1 MRFGTLRMPLDQ
13 TALFNFTSTRTSDV
27 FIIFCANVLIC
38 VWLIQEVKG
47 VLSQFLFRVFWGLA
61 PEHNFPSSLS
71 LSVASPEEHERTRT
85 TRKYATN
92 AQINTPRVRFARF
105 ARLSQVA
112 TGSIFRDFK
121 SVFTQKFTRLRK
133 EKQKGANLRVEE
145 MHFRKSRRT
154 STYRFHRARSSLLKS
169 HSVRRFAQVDGVFTR
184 DDVVGTHYVSMR
196 FTSCGFV

>member
-1 MRFGTLRMPLDQ
+1 M
-13 TALFNFTSTRTSDV
+13 
-27 FIIFCANVLIC
+27 
-38 VWLIQEVKG
+38 KG

-121 SVFTQKFTRLRK
+121 CVFTQKFTRLEGK
-133 EKQKGANLRVEE
+133 TKGANLRVEE

-169 HSVRRFAQVDGVFTR
+169 HSVRRFAQVDGVFSR

>member
-61 PEHNFPSSLS
+61 PEHNFSPSLGR
-71 LSVASPEEHERTRT
+71 VAEEHERTRT

-121 SVFTQKFTRLRK
+121 SVFTQKI
-133 EKQKGANLRVEE
+133 LRV
-145 MHFRKSRRT
+145 
-154 STYRFHRARSSLLKS
+154 
-169 HSVRRFAQVDGVFTR
+169 
-184 DDVVGTHYVSMR
+184 
-196 FTSCGFV
+196 

>member
-61 PEHNFPSSLS
+61 PEHNF

-121 SVFTQKFTRLRK
+121 CVFLRK
-133 EKQKGANLRVEE
+133 NLHASKGKTKGANLRVEE

-169 HSVRRFAQVDGVFTR
+169 HSVRRFAQVDGVFSR
-184 DDVVGTHYVSMR
+184 DDVVGTHYVYMR
-196 FTSCGFV
+196 LTSCGFV

>member
-1 MRFGTLRMPLDQ
+1 MLKRREFLV
-13 TALFNFTSTRTSDV
+13 S
-27 FIIFCANVLIC
+27 FCLGC
-38 VWLIQEVKG
+38 FG
-47 VLSQFLFRVFWGLA
+47 VLPGTQFPLI
-61 PEHNFPSSLS
+61 
-71 LSVASPEEHERTRT
+71 SVASPEEHERTPT

-121 SVFTQKFTRLRK
+121 CVFLRK
-133 EKQKGANLRVEE
+133 NLHASKGKTKGANLRVE

-169 HSVRRFAQVDGVFTR
+169 HSVRRFAQVDGVFSR
-184 DDVVGTHYVSMR
+184 DDVVGTHYVYMR
-196 FTSCGFV
+196 LTSCGFV

>member
-1 MRFGTLRMPLDQ
+1 M
-13 TALFNFTSTRTSDV
+13 
-27 FIIFCANVLIC
+27 
-38 VWLIQEVKG
+38 KG

-105 ARLSQVA
+105 ARLSHVA

-121 SVFTQKFTRLRK
+121 CVFTQKFTRLEGK
-133 EKQKGANLRVEE
+133 TKGANLRVE

-169 HSVRRFAQVDGVFTR
+169 HSVRRFAQVDGVFSR

>member
-1 MRFGTLRMPLDQ
+1 
-13 TALFNFTSTRTSDV
+13 
-27 FIIFCANVLIC
+27 
-38 VWLIQEVKG
+38 VKG

-71 LSVASPEEHERTRT
+71 LGRVAEEHERTRT

-121 SVFTQKFTRLRK
+121 SVFTQKFTRLK
-133 EKQKGANLRVEE
+133 EKQKEQICA
-145 MHFRKSRRT
+145 
-154 STYRFHRARSSLLKS
+154 
-169 HSVRRFAQVDGVFTR
+169 
-184 DDVVGTHYVSMR
+184 
-196 FTSCGFV
+196 

>member
-71 LSVASPEEHERTRT
+71 LGRVAEEHERTRT

-121 SVFTQKFTRLRK
+121 CVFLRK
-133 EKQKGANLRVEE
+133 NLRVYE
-145 MHFRKSRRT
+145 RKNKRSKFARRRNAFSEIT
-154 STYRFHRARSSLLKS
+154 PNEHVPLSPRAELSS
-169 HSVRRFAQVDGVFTR
+169 
-184 DDVVGTHYVSMR
+184 
-196 FTSCGFV
+196 